1 MCPKP
6 NTYIYIM
13 SMSIS
18 CSMLCVSLVTIQ
30 MGRRESLFGRVP
42 PVVEVPSVKQRRN
55 SLSIPFFSHPTPKQ
69 GEGPKL
75 LDDNLP
81 VSLVVMVMHV
91 TLTTSCQLHCIRLI
105 ISLYTIYG
113 IYILYIC
120 FYLQY
125 LLFPLATESY
135 LSFHILKYFIH
146 RTTCIPWHRK
156 SAICLAKAHLF

>member
-105 ISLYTIYG
+105 ISLYCMEYISCISAFISNIYYFHWPPRV
-113 IYILYIC
+113 IY
-120 FYLQY
+120 
-125 LLFPLATESY
+125 LFT
-135 LSFHILKYFIH
+135 F
-146 RTTCIPWHRK
+146 
-156 SAICLAKAHLF
+156 

>member
-1 MCPKP
+1 
-6 NTYIYIM
+6 M

-75 LDDNLP
+75 LDDNMP

-105 ISLYTIYG
+105 ISLYTQYMEYISCISAFIANIYYFHWPQRV
-113 IYILYIC
+113 I
-120 FYLQY
+120 
-125 LLFPLATESY
+125 Y
-135 LSFHILKYFIH
+135 LSTF
-146 RTTCIPWHRK
+146 
-156 SAICLAKAHLF
+156 

>member
-1 MCPKP
+1 
-6 NTYIYIM
+6 
-13 SMSIS
+13 MSIS

-105 ISLYTIYG
+105 ISLYTIWN
-113 IYILYIC
+113 IYLV
-120 FYLQY
+120 Y
-125 LLFPLATESY
+125 LLLSPIFIISIGHRELSIFPHFEIFYSSYYVYSLA
-135 LSFHILKYFIH
+135 
-146 RTTCIPWHRK
+146 
-156 SAICLAKAHLF
+156 

>member
-81 VSLVVMVMHV
+81 VSLVVMVMHA
-91 TLTTSCQLHCIRLI
+91 TLTTICQLHCIRLS
-105 ISLYTIYG
+105 ISYMQYMENISCISAFFSNIYYFQWPPRV
-113 IYILYIC
+113 I
-120 FYLQY
+120 
-125 LLFPLATESY
+125 Y
-135 LSFHILKYFIH
+135 LSTF
-146 RTTCIPWHRK
+146 
-156 SAICLAKAHLF
+156 